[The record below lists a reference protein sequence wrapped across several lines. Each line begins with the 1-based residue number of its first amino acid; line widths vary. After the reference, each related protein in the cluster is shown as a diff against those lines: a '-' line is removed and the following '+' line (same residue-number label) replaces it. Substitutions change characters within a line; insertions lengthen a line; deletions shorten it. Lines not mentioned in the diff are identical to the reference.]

1 MCINWNFRLKK
12 YFSTGLLTFLLSVLV
27 VASIFISIRNMEKEI
42 RIVIDGK
49 ETNVETYRSEVASI
63 LAGNDI
69 ILGPKDK
76 IEPSLK
82 STVVDGG
89 TISIIKA
96 KSVQV
101 QVDGKTINLLTAEE
115 DVKSLLSSEGIE
127 LREED
132 RISLSLDDKIENGQ
146 NISITRVER
155 SIEVQKESIEFAT
168 VIKKDYDSY
177 EGTKK
182 TLQEGDFG
190 EREIKTEIVYEN
202 GKEISREVIS
212 DAVVKEPTDK
222 IVSVGTLGKL
232 ALSRGGSLTYKNKI
246 YMRATA
252 YTLSYADTGKN
263 PGDPGWGITYSGM
276 HVKRDPN
283 GYSTVAV
290 DPRVIPIGTKLY
302 VDGYGYAIAADKG
315 SAVKGNKIDLYFTTK
330 SQCNSFGV
338 RNLNVY
344 VLK

>member
-1 MCINWNFRLKK
+1 MYIKRKFSLKK
-12 YFSTGLLTFLLSVLV
+12 YFSTGLLTFFLSVLV
-27 VASIFISIRNMEKEI
+27 VTSIFISIRNMEKEI
-42 RIVIDGK
+42 IIVIDGK
-49 ETNVETYRSEVASI
+49 EINVDTYRSEVESI

-82 STVVDGG
+82 SIVANGE
-89 TISIIKA
+89 TISITKA

-101 QVDGKTINLLTAEE
+101 QVDGKTINLLTAEA
-115 DVKSLLSSEGIE
+115 DVKSVLSSEGIE

-132 RISLSLDDKIENGQ
+132 RISLSLNNKIENGQ
-146 NISITRVER
+146 SILITRVDR
-155 SIEVQKESIEFAT
+155 SIDIQKKSIEFAT
-168 VIKKDYDSY
+168 VIKKDYNSY

-182 TLQEGDFG
+182 TLQEGDLG

-202 GKEISREVIS
+202 GKEISREVVS
-212 DAVVKEPTDK
+212 DEVVKQPTDK

-232 ALSRGGSLTYKNKI
+232 ALSRGGSITYKNKI

-263 PGDPGWGITYSGM
+263 PGDPGYGITYSGM

-290 DPRVIPIGTKLY
+290 DPRVIPIGTRLY
-302 VDGYGYAIAADKG
+302 VEGYGYAIAADKG
-315 SAVKGNKIDLYFTTK
+315 SAVKGNKIDLYFNTK
-330 SQCNSFGV
+330 SQCYSFGV
-338 RNLNVY
+338 RSLNVY